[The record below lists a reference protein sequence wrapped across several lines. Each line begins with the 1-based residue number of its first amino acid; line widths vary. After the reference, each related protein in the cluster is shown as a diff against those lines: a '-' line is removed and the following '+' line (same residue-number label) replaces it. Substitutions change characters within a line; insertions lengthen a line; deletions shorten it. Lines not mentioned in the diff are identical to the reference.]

1 MTLAEL
7 QTLIQQVNT
16 MGFKPEEVQV
26 QLKNSWTQADMTI
39 TKTQTIVEA
48 GENIQPIVR
57 IDLSC

>member
-1 MTLAEL
+1 
-7 QTLIQQVNT
+7 